1 MVIPAM
7 KKEMVRKRPN
17 QRAPARENEA
27 VLMGEPVSLNRY
39 KVIFLSMV
47 WR

>member
-1 MVIPAM
+1 MIILAIN
-7 KKEMVRKRPN
+7 KQIVRKRPKK
-17 QRAPARENEA
+17 RVPAREIEA
-27 VLMGEPVSLNRY
+27 VLMGEPVSFNTN